1 VFEIGAKEK
10 TMSNEQ
16 RDTQPKK
23 TADQIGL
30 WLAIGIAIGAS
41 LGVAFH
47 NIPMGVALGVL
58 LGAAIGASLS
68 QKNKKA

>member
-16 RDTQPKK
+16 KDTQPKK
-23 TADQIGL
+23 TSDQIGL

-41 LGVAFH
+41 LGVVFH
-47 NIPMGVALGVL
+47 NIPIGVALGVT
-58 LGAAIGASLS
+58 IGTSIGVTRS
-68 QKNKKA
+68 QKYNKG